1 MPVDLAPFEKY
12 VTAIRSESTAEKY
25 AAWVAW
31 FLAWVEKTYGPV
43 ALTKLPKD
51 TLSRYAVELLGQ
63 GIFPTTILSRIAA
76 VNRYFRWL
84 HETQNVPQIEFH
96 TPELPKQKRKVKDIL
111 SPGMFE
117 HYFRVAGDLPEPM
130 RTAAL
135 LLPCT
140 GLRSNEMVSLPLDST
155 RRVPFE
161 HGGIIKD
168 THCLVITGK
177 GGNERIVPILDEGVD
192 FLRVY
197 VRGWRKKREDEEAF
211 MFPGKHRDE
220 HLSTR
225 ALREAVQKIR
235 DSLGMK
241 FTPHTMR
248 RTYLTSLYR
257 KGVEPVMLAKIAGH
271 SNVQFLMDYYLALD
285 EHDVVRAVH
294 ETGGR
299 LSP

>member
-1 MPVDLAPFEKY
+1 M
-12 VTAIRSESTAEKY
+12 
-25 AAWVAW
+25 
-31 FLAWVEKTYGPV
+31 
-43 ALTKLPKD
+43 D
-51 TLSRYAVELLGQ
+51 TLSRYSVDLLGQ
-63 GIFPTTILSRIAA
+63 GIFPTTILSRLAA

-84 HETQNVPQIEFH
+84 HETQNVPKMAFH
-96 TPELPKQKRKVKDIL
+96 TPELPKQKRKVKDVL
-111 SPGMFE
+111 SPEMFE
-117 HYFRVAGDLPEPM
+117 HYFRVASGLHEPM

-140 GLRSNEMVSLPLDST
+140 GLRSNEMVSLPLLAT
-155 RRVPFE
+155 RRSSFE
-161 HGGIIKD
+161 HGGVVKD
-168 THCLVITGK
+168 TQCLIITGK
-177 GGNERIVPILDEGVD
+177 GGNERIVPILDEGVG
-192 FLRVY
+192 FLLAY
-197 VRGWRKKREDEEAF
+197 TRGWRRTRADETY
-211 MFPGKHRDE
+211 MFPGKHLNE

-235 DSLGMK
+235 GALRMK

-271 SNVQFLMDYYLALD
+271 SNVQFLVDYYLALD